1 MFRAP
6 SPAHLPPFDLMC
18 QDLGLPPAKI
28 ARYLGVT
35 ERTLR
40 RWQHR
45 GAPRAAH
52 LALYW
57 ESRFGMSA
65 LEAERGNL
73 IAHYHALAGMHA
85 REVARLRG
93 IVAKLEAM
101 RQDEAANAPF
111 LDFEARSDG
120 WDSDDSPARP
130 DTARSVCRY
139 TRPLPFPRKAG

>member
-73 IAHYHALAGMHA
+73 IAHYHALAA
-85 REVARLRG
+85 SLQRELHQAWRM
-93 IVAKLEAM
+93 IASMEAE
-101 RQDEAANAPF
+101 RSDPAANSPF
-111 LDFEARSDG
+111 LGHEPHWDDLGSADIQAPRGTGRSAC
-120 WDSDDSPARP
+120 P
-130 DTARSVCRY
+130 Y
-139 TRPLPFPRKAG
+139 TYSLPFPRKAG

>member
-6 SPAHLPPFDLMC
+6 SPAQLPPFDLMC

-40 RWQHR
+40 RWRHR

-73 IAHYHALAGMHA
+73 IAHYHGLAGMHS
-85 REVARLRG
+85 REVQRLRR
-93 IVAKLEAM
+93 IVAKLEAE
-101 RQDEAANAPF
+101 RFDAAANSPF
-111 LDFEARSDG
+111 L
-120 WDSDDSPARP
+120 
-130 DTARSVCRY
+130 TA
-139 TRPLPFPRKAG
+139 